1 MILKKKPPLKT
12 DVTVSDKTGKVTKK
26 RAPKDGTEIVEQTQQ
41 FFATHTEKTV
51 MIKFG
56 NQSFGIKKDNGLER
70 LMRGTAPKDNE
81 NIIKI
86 LDFLKSLMKKNVS
99 FETICKRLN
108 DTQTDG
114 NYSQSIRTYYNALN
128 KPVTPEKKVL
138 TVTAVNTSPTL
149 DTHPH
154 INHFGDDN
162 HGTHEHLHL

>member
-1 MILKKKPPLKT
+1 MIKKKAPPLKSA
-12 DVTVSDKTGKVTKK
+12 VISDKTGKVVRK
-26 RAPKDGTEIVEQTQQ
+26 RATKEAGEVVELTQQ
-41 FFATHTEKTV
+41 FFATYTEKTV

-86 LDFLKSLMKKNVS
+86 LDFIKSLMKNNVS
-99 FETICKRLN
+99 FEAICKRLN
-108 DTQTDG
+108 DTQTVD
-114 NYSQSIRTYYNALN
+114 NFSQSIRTYYNALN

-162 HGTHEHLHL
+162 HGTHEDLHL

>member
-12 DVTVSDKTGKVTKK
+12 DVTVSTTGKVTKK
-26 RAPKDGTEIVEQTQQ
+26 RAPKDGTETVEQTQQ

-51 MIKFG
+51 MITFG
-56 NQSFGIKKDNGLER
+56 HTSFGIKKDNGLER
-70 LMRGTAPKDNE
+70 LMRNTANKDNE

-86 LDFLKSLMKKNVS
+86 LDFIKSLMKNNVS

-128 KPVTPEKKVL
+128 KPVTPAKKVL
-138 TVTAVNTSPTL
+138 SVAVVNESPTL

-162 HGTHEHLHL
+162 HGTHEDLHL